1 MVNPEQPNPPH
12 QDPEPPVAG
21 EYLPPNAAPGE
32 PPQGRRNTAKGAGAA
47 ATGLGLLVLKF
58 KTLLAF
64 LLQFKFFF
72 FGLKLLSLTWPFL
85 LTLWLYVVFFGWK
98 LAVVIILLV
107 LAHEMGHY
115 AAFRAYGLPVKMPV
129 FLPFMAYTAG
139 AVPAD
144 LEQDAYIA
152 LAGPLTGLALAAT
165 CYGVGLTLHDNF
177 WFACADLSAF
187 LNLFNMI
194 PVPPFDGGRVIGAVW
209 PALWVFGFAL
219 FIGLSI
225 VLHIPILFVLLI
237 GLIGLPSMISA
248 WRGHVDP
255 RAASMTN
262 AARLRVSVWYL
273 MTLLGLIL
281 VMGQAHGLTAG
292 MRGAL

>member
-1 MVNPEQPNPPH
+1 MVNLEQPDQPPH
-12 QDPEPPVAG
+12 NPDPSVTG
-21 EYLPPNAAPGE
+21 EYLPPDAAPSGSE
-32 PPQGRRNTAKGAGAA
+32 HKTRKGAKGVGAA
-47 ATGLGLLVLKF
+47 ATGLGLLALKF
-58 KTLLAF
+58 KGLLAV
-64 LLQFKFFF
+64 LLQFKFLFI
-72 FGLKLLSLTWPFL
+72 GLKLLSLTWPFL

-98 LAVVIILLV
+98 LAIVIILLV

-115 AAFRAYGLPVKMPV
+115 AAFRAYGLPVKLPV

-165 CYGVGLTLHDNF
+165 CYGVGLALHDSF

-219 FIGLSI
+219 FIGLAI
-225 VLHIPILFVLLI
+225 VLHIPILFVLII
-237 GLIGLPSMISA
+237 GLVGLPSMISA

-255 RAASMTN
+255 RAALMTN

-273 MTLLGLIL
+273 MTLLGLIV
-281 VMGQAHGLTAG
+281 VMGQAHALTAG
-292 MRGAL
+292 IRGSM